1 MHDFHVRGFFRCD
14 AFRPA
19 SYNEFELLTASKGA
33 GASCRR
39 SRTVSTFAAFPAAT
53 LFVPTVELRRECYLQ
68 GRRMWPQASSNPP
81 TLRGVWGG
89 VGEIRVVDR
98 GLREYRGAGA
108 GGWVVGLRRHA
119 AAGEI
124 VVFTKGG

>member
-1 MHDFHVRGFFRCD
+1 MHGVHVRSFFRWD

-19 SYNEFELLTASKGA
+19 SYNEFELLKASKGA

-81 TLRGVWGG
+81 TPWSGVA
-89 VGEIRVVDR
+89 VDLGKR
-98 GLREYRGAGA
+98 
-108 GGWVVGLRRHA
+108 
-119 AAGEI
+119 I
-124 VVFTKGG
+124 VIKSIVNNII